1 MRLCELR
8 QKEVINVCSCA
19 SLGCVID
26 VDIDP
31 KSGQVLAL
39 IVPGPGR
46 FSSWFGR
53 EHECRFPGAVS
64 VRLEKKSFLWN
75 WKILIHPGTDLRPP
89 FSDREHIHLPR
100 HAFR

>member
-39 IVPGPGR
+39 GSGENT
-46 FSSWFGR
+46 SAG
-53 EHECRFPGAVS
+53 FPGAVS

>member
-1 MRLCELR
+1 MSIAYNSIEEFFSGVLMRLCELR

-19 SLGCVID
+19 SMGCVID

-46 FSSWFGR
+46 FSSLFGR
-53 EHECRFPGAVS
+53 DHESLIPWRCICQIG
-64 VRLEKKSFLWN
+64 EEI
-75 WKILIHPGTDLRPP
+75 ILVELNEPRPP
-89 FSDREHIHLPR
+89 KR
-100 HAFR
+100 

>member
-31 KSGQVLAL
+31 KTGQVLAL
-39 IVPGPGR
+39 IVPGGGR
-46 FSSWFGR
+46 FSSFWGK
-53 EHECRFPGAVS
+53 EHMCRIPWRSICQIGDEIILVE
-64 VRLEKKSFLWN
+64 LEEP
-75 WKILIHPGTDLRPP
+75 HPHKHP
-89 FSDREHIHLPR
+89 
-100 HAFR
+100 

>member
-19 SLGCVID
+19 YLGCVID

-53 EHECRFPGAVS
+53 EHECRIPWRCICQIGEEIILVE
-64 VRLEKKSFLWN
+64 LEDS
-75 WKILIHPGTDLRPP
+75 HP
-89 FSDREHIHLPR
+89 PR
-100 HAFR
+100 H

>member
-1 MRLCELR
+1 MSIAYNSIEEFFSGVPMRLCELR

-19 SLGCVID
+19 SMGCVID

-46 FSSWFGR
+46 FYSRFGR
-53 EHECRFPGAVS
+53 DHECLIPRRCICQIG
-64 VRLEKKSFLWN
+64 EEI
-75 WKILIHPGTDLRPP
+75 ILVELDEPHPPK
-89 FSDREHIHLPR
+89 
-100 HAFR
+100 

>member
-19 SLGCVID
+19 SLGYVID

-39 IVPGPGR
+39 IVPGPVVFLPG
-46 FSSWFGR
+46 SEENMSAG
-53 EHECRFPGAVS
+53 FPGAVS

>member
-1 MRLCELR
+1 MSIAYNSIEEFFSGVPMRLCELR

-19 SLGCVID
+19 SMGCVID

-46 FSSWFGR
+46 FSSLFGR
-53 EHECRFPGAVS
+53 DHESLIPWRCICQIGEEIILVELDEP
-64 VRLEKKSFLWN
+64 RLPK
-75 WKILIHPGTDLRPP
+75 R
-89 FSDREHIHLPR
+89 
-100 HAFR
+100 

>member
-46 FSSWFGR
+46 FSSWVGR
-53 EHECRFPGAVS
+53 VHECRIPWSCICQIGEEIILVE
-64 VRLEKKSFLWN
+64 LEDS
-75 WKILIHPGTDLRPP
+75 HP
-89 FSDREHIHLPR
+89 PR
-100 HAFR
+100 H

>member
-1 MRLCELR
+1 MSIAYTGMKEFFSGVAMRLCELR

-19 SLGCVID
+19 SMGCVID

-46 FSSWFGR
+46 FSSLFGR
-53 EHECRFPGAVS
+53 DHESLIPWHCICQIGD
-64 VRLEKKSFLWN
+64 EI
-75 WKILIHPGTDLRPP
+75 ILVELKEPHPPKR
-89 FSDREHIHLPR
+89 
-100 HAFR
+100 

>member
-1 MRLCELR
+1 MSIAYNSIEEFFSGVPRRLCELR

-19 SLGCVID
+19 SMGCVID

-46 FSSWFGR
+46 FSSLFGR
-53 EHECRFPGAVS
+53 DHESLIPWRCICQIG
-64 VRLEKKSFLWN
+64 EEI
-75 WKILIHPGTDLRPP
+75 ILVELDEPRPP
-89 FSDREHIHLPR
+89 KR
-100 HAFR
+100 

>member
-1 MRLCELR
+1 MRICELR

-31 KSGQVLAL
+31 KSGQVLSL

-46 FSSWFGR
+46 FSPWLFR
-53 EHECRFPGAVS
+53 DHEC
-64 VRLEKKSFLWN
+64 
-75 WKILIHPGTDLRPP
+75 KIPWRCICQIGEDLILVELPDAHP
-89 FSDREHIHLPR
+89 HK
-100 HAFR
+100 

>member
-53 EHECRFPGAVS
+53 EHECRIPWRCICQIGEEIILVE
-64 VRLEKKSFLWN
+64 LEDPHPPRHLS
-75 WKILIHPGTDLRPP
+75 LIH
-89 FSDREHIHLPR
+89 I
-100 HAFR
+100 

>member
-46 FSSWFGR
+46 FYYWFGR
-53 EHECRFPGAVS
+53 EHECRIPWRCICQIV
-64 VRLEKKSFLWN
+64 EEI
-75 WKILIHPGTDLRPP
+75 ILVEREDPHP
-89 FSDREHIHLPR
+89 PR
-100 HAFR
+100 H

>member
-19 SLGCVID
+19 SLGCVLD

-31 KSGQVLAL
+31 KTGQVLAL

-46 FSSWFGR
+46 FPSWFGR
-53 EHECRFPGAVS
+53 DQECRIPWRCICQIGEEIILVE
-64 VRLEKKSFLWN
+64 LEDP
-75 WKILIHPGTDLRPP
+75 HPPKR
-89 FSDREHIHLPR
+89 
-100 HAFR
+100 

>member
-1 MRLCELR
+1 MSIAYNSIEEFFSGVPMRLCELR

-19 SLGCVID
+19 SMGCVID

-46 FSSWFGR
+46 FSSLFGR
-53 EHECRFPGAVS
+53 DHESLIPWRCICQIG
-64 VRLEKKSFLWN
+64 EEI
-75 WKILIHPGTDLRPP
+75 ILVELKEPHPPKR
-89 FSDREHIHLPR
+89 
-100 HAFR
+100 